1 MNLQR
6 LDNPQQLSP
15 AARLEPSQ
23 LDSLATVLSR
33 TFQDEPELVYM
44 VPDEEARRIVS
55 PSLFL
60 SAIRAG
66 QRYGEIHTTENADG
80 VAVWIRPE
88 HDLPFRRMVRTE
100 LMELSFNLG
109 WEYTARYMK
118 LGVSIEEV
126 RKRLAPSAHWYLMV
140 LGVEISTSEKEI
152 GDALIAPVL
161 SRADSTGM
169 PCYLE
174 TFSEKRLG
182 FYKDFGFRITGAGR
196 IPDGGPNFWAM
207 MRAHASSMSSDR
219 PPSTASR

>member
-6 LDNPQQLSP
+6 LDNPQQLSLAP
-15 AARLEPSQ
+15 RLEPSQ
-23 LDSLATVLSR
+23 VDSLATVLSR
-33 TFQDEPELVYM
+33 TFQNEPELVYM
-44 VPDEEARRIVS
+44 LPDEQARRMVS

-88 HDLPFRRMVRTE
+88 HDLAFRRMVRTG
-100 LMELSFNLG
+100 LMDFRFNLG
-109 WEYTARYMK
+109 WEYTSRYMK
-118 LGVSIEEV
+118 LGVNIEEV

-140 LGVEISTSEKEI
+140 LGVEISTPAKVI
-152 GDALIAPVL
+152 GDALMAPVL

-182 FYKDFGFRITGAGR
+182 LYKDFGFRIAGGGR

-207 MRAHASSMSSDR
+207 TRAAVKSALE
-219 PPSTASR
+219 T

>member
-15 AARLEPSQ
+15 VARLEPSQ
-23 LDSLATVLSR
+23 VDSLATVLSR
-33 TFQDEPELVYM
+33 TYQDEPDLAYM
-44 VPDEEARRIVS
+44 VPDEAMRRIVS
-55 PSLFL
+55 PSLFQ

-88 HDLPFRRMVRTE
+88 HDLPFGRMVRTGP
-100 LMELSFNLG
+100 MEFSFNLG

-118 LGVSIEEV
+118 LSVSIEEV

-140 LGVEISTSEKEI
+140 LGVEISTPTKVI
-152 GDALIAPVL
+152 GDSLIAPVL
-161 SRADSTGM
+161 SRADSTGV

-207 MRAHASSMSSDR
+207 TRAAVQS
-219 PPSTASR
+219 ALQV